1 MKRLLF
7 LLTVFI
13 VAMGNQTYAKSPNAG
28 YIEPW
33 DTLPMP
39 LTLRFTAV
47 YVDTMTIE
55 SPILVNINGFGF
67 LTPKK
72 VFTPYDPVS
81 CLKSFQTN
89 AMVATFYEFCNSNKK
104 HVTTDDIVILVN
116 PKVTDE
122 LRLQNHKEIHPE
134 FEYSHTVKDCD
145 IYVCTVDKLLIEVY
159 LMQCSTF
166 SAWANPFIEW
176 TEPVKEIKPRHLE
189 SLYPDL
195 EYIRVAQP
203 IKITQDD
210 EEDDDE

>member
-1 MKRLLF
+1 MKRFLF
-7 LLTVFI
+7 LLIVFI
-13 VAMGNQTYAKSPNAG
+13 LAMGNQTYAKSPVPG
-28 YIEPW
+28 YVAPW

-39 LTLRFTAV
+39 MTLRFTAV

-72 VFTPYDPVS
+72 VFTPHDPTS
-81 CLKSFQTN
+81 CLKSFQTS
-89 AMVATFYEFCNSNKK
+89 AMVALFYELCESNKK
-104 HVTTDDIVILVN
+104 LVGTDDIVILVN
-116 PKVTDE
+116 PKVTNE
-122 LRLQNHKEIHPE
+122 LYERNHKTIKPK
-134 FEYSHTVKDCD
+134 FEYSHTVKGCD

-166 SAWANPFIEW
+166 NAWSNPMIEW
-176 TEPVKEIKPRHLE
+176 AVPVKEIKPRHLE

-195 EYIRVAQP
+195 EYIRIAQP

-210 EEDDDE
+210 DEEDE